1 MAEGLGTGLQNHLQR
16 FESASDLHEMR
27 YKCCSASFFLFVFCA
42 FYAVEVE
49 SFVGEKKTGFRA
61 ESLACDAFVWYLGA
75 LVPES
80 ISFCPFV
87 DGNFFE

>member
-27 YKCCSASFFLFVFCA
+27 CKCCSASFFLFVFCA

-49 SFVGEKKTGFRA
+49 SFVGEKNWFSCGIFGVRC
-61 ESLACDAFVWYLGA
+61 LCVVYGA
-75 LVPES
+75 LVSES

>member
-49 SFVGEKKTGFRA
+49 SFVGEKKLVFVRNLWRA
-61 ESLACDAFVWYLGA
+61 MPLCGTWGH
-75 LVPES
+75 
-80 ISFCPFV
+80 
-87 DGNFFE
+87 